1 MAVAGLIRNVG
12 SGPNST
18 SMSNIALTAL
28 AFLFSVCQWVLKDKT
43 LFNDTYV
50 SLRRS
55 WRREAIIEP
64 HPEESNSLENGD
76 YEPLLSF
83 LSMSSLLSL
92 TLILRIF
99 CSQQASTAG
108 CNRFARGRCINLT
121 IELFKLYSIDLYL
134 TCYGRVDV
142 RSSFLLYDIAN

>member
-1 MAVAGLIRNVG
+1 VAVAGLIRNVG

-18 SMSNIALTAL
+18 PMSNITLTAL

-64 HPEESNSLENGD
+64 NPEESNSLENGD
-76 YEPLLSF
+76 NEPLLSF

-92 TLILRIF
+92 TLILRNF
-99 CSQQASTAG
+99 CCQQAFTAG
-108 CNRFARGRCINLT
+108 CNRFARGRYINMT
-121 IELFKLYSIDLYL
+121 IELFKLY
-134 TCYGRVDV
+134 
-142 RSSFLLYDIAN
+142 

>member
-55 WRREAIIEP
+55 WRRDPAIEP

-83 LSMSSLLSL
+83 PSMSSFLSL
-92 TLILRIF
+92 TLILRNF
-99 CSQQASTAG
+99 CSQQAFIAG
-108 CNRFARGRCINLT
+108 CNRLVSGRYINLT
-121 IELFKLYSIDLYL
+121 IELFKLY
-134 TCYGRVDV
+134 
-142 RSSFLLYDIAN
+142 

>member
-1 MAVAGLIRNVG
+1 LNKVTLDVRWRDAIIAGGLLVAVAGLIRNAG

-18 SMSNIALTAL
+18 SMSNITLTAL

-55 WRREAIIEP
+55 WRRDPPIEP
-64 HPEESNSLENGD
+64 HPEESNPLENGD

-92 TLILRIF
+92 TLILRNF
-99 CSQQASTAG
+99 CPQQAFTAG
-108 CNRFARGRCINLT
+108 CNRFARGRYIDLT
-121 IELFKLYSIDLYL
+121 VELLKLY
-134 TCYGRVDV
+134 
-142 RSSFLLYDIAN
+142 